1 MADPESKYKS
11 VFSPSQYPKAIL
23 NLETIICSYMLKDLI
38 KQTLRLNAYETITL
52 KQNIVI
58 AFVNLIDFQ

>member
-52 KQNIVI
+52 KQNLVI

>member
-38 KQTLRLNAYETITL
+38 KHTLRLNAYETITL